1 VPNAGNKP
9 HDGSRAEHEEDG
21 DPPGSPGKTG
31 VNPVF
36 PETRDLVCKE
46 KKTTSQKDGVSRQ
59 SELLFMQKNRRS
71 TKERPNGRGETGRR
85 AYGET

>member
-1 VPNAGNKP
+1 TSP

-36 PETRDLVCKE
+36 PETRDLSCKE
-46 KKTTSQKDGVSRQ
+46 KKPRLKKTGFLDNLKLGNQLIFFENSKG
-59 SELLFMQKNRRS
+59 
-71 TKERPNGRGETGRR
+71 KENV
-85 AYGET
+85 